1 MKILRNGNLVFA
13 QVPRESYSPRMLKT
27 RLIIVGLILAIVAGV
42 GLFIALLMVRLPG
55 TGAPPKI
62 QNTATLLRQVET
74 LSELVTV
81 KYVLE
86 KVVILED
93 IKWYGE
99 NRVLMV
105 AHGIVKAGV
114 NLKELKPEDMTVS
127 DKKIVLKLPRAMI
140 TDVYLDEQKT
150 RVVDRTTGLL
160 RTFDK
165 DLEQNARRQA
175 VDDLRLAA
183 RYNGIYEDAEE
194 RARLQLSNLFRQLG
208 YEVEFQKNK

>member
-1 MKILRNGNLVFA
+1 VLR
-13 QVPRESYSPRMLKT
+13 T
-27 RLIIVGLILAIVAGV
+27 RLIIVALILAILGGV
-42 GLFIALLMVRLPG
+42 GLFFTLLWMRLPG
-55 TGAPPKI
+55 SNAVPKI
-62 QNTATLLRQVET
+62 QNTATLLKQVQT

-93 IKWYGE
+93 VRWYGE
-99 NRVLMV
+99 NRLLMV

-114 NLKELKPEDMTVS
+114 NLEEIRPEDFRLEGNRV
-127 DKKIVLKLPRAMI
+127 ILKVPRAMI

-150 RVVDRTTGLL
+150 RVIDRATGLL

-165 DLEQNARRQA
+165 DLEQSARRQA
-175 VDDLRLAA
+175 VQDLRLAA

-194 RARLQLSNLFRQLG
+194 RARLQLSSLFHRLG
-208 YEVEFQKNK
+208 YEVEFQKAK